1 MLCIFKEIVSGK
13 FSANTQLTPHHAR
26 TLLVSLIVVHH
37 SLLKG
42 IRTSLLRSLNT
53 LIILKYI
60 SYDKQIFNANS
71 HFDCPFEYSPFCGIY
86 HIYLVKTLL
95 YFLIDCL
102 TTSRL

>member
-26 TLLVSLIVVHH
+26 TLVVSLIVVHH

-42 IRTSLLRSLNT
+42 IRTSLLRSLYT
-53 LIILKYI
+53 LIGFIYMINKFLTLTVTLTVPLSIPPFVGYT
-60 SYDKQIFNANS
+60 IF
-71 HFDCPFEYSPFCGIY
+71 
-86 HIYLVKTLL
+86 YLVKTLL